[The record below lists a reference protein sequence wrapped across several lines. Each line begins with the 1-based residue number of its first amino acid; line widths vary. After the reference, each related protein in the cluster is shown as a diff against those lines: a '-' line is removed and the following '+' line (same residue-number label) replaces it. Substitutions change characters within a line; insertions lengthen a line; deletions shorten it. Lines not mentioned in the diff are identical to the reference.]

1 MTARVSFAGRAR
13 AAAVAVA
20 WIVALALVGGGAS
33 WTVEQLRLNP
43 DPSWWLAWGALT
55 AAAGFGLATWVVGR
69 VLDRRS
75 WEELGWRPRIGV
87 PRSLALGVGLG
98 AVMAA
103 LAVGLAVAAGHA
115 AVTTHP
121 GAAGRG
127 APAPPPRA
135 GVLLAPPPPGR
146 PFPRAPLRPLPPP
159 PPPPPPR

>member
-20 WIVALALVGGGAS
+20 WIVAFALVGGGAS
-33 WTVEQLRLNP
+33 WTLEQLHLHP

-87 PRSLALGVGLG
+87 SPRLALGLGLG
-98 AVMAA
+98 A
-103 LAVGLAVAAGHA
+103 AVA
-115 AVTTHP
+115 
-121 GAAGRG
+121 
-127 APAPPPRA
+127 
-135 GVLLAPPPPGR
+135 
-146 PFPRAPLRPLPPP
+146 PLPSGLPV
-159 PPPPPPR
+159 PRRPA